1 MKTDTPEQKHFKTW
15 LLAIGIV
22 MIFVFIVS
30 LATLYIQNA
39 ITIGNA
45 CGCIIPIPMMLLI
58 LASLG
63 VVVGTFTSYF
73 LFKRFL
79 QEKKEYTHNIDST
92 LRFLDKDERSI
103 IKTLIKHKGILK
115 QALLNKEIG
124 TELGMDKVK
133 IHRVLKK
140 LELKGVINKE
150 KDGKINTIK
159 LDDGIKDLFF

>member
-1 MKTDTPEQKHFKTW
+1 
-15 LLAIGIV
+15 

-30 LATLYIQNA
+30 LVTLNIQNEIA
-39 ITIGNA
+39 TGEA
-45 CGCIIPIPMMLLI
+45 CSCIIPIPMMLLI

-73 LFKRFL
+73 LFKRFV

-92 LRFLDKDERSI
+92 LRFLDKDERTI
-103 IKTLIKHKGILK
+103 IKTLIKHKGSLK

-124 TELGMDKVK
+124 IESGMDKVK

-140 LELKGVINKE
+140 LEQKGIVIKE

-159 LDDGIKDLFF
+159 LDDGIKDLFFQ